1 MLNRQERIG
10 RWLDK
15 RIPASNRFKLNHK
28 SIFIF
33 PSKFGALFLFL
44 CSGLFLLGTNY
55 QNNLMIMLCYFLVSL
70 FLLNLFITYVNFSKL
85 DLQLGKTH
93 NGFANDSIQIPIWF
107 NQSEQKK
114 QRPNGDLQIGFFNQ
128 ENFLTLDLDDF
139 SNPAY
144 LALSCEKRGSL
155 KLPRVTVCSYYPLG
169 LFRCWTHLA
178 FQADLLVYPAPL
190 VTPIY
195 LQRSFKNSGD
205 NGHQE
210 QTLGYDDF
218 DSLTPYK
225 KGEPLNHVAWKQLAK
240 GQGMISKQFSSQRS
254 NSGWLVLQ
262 KGDPC
267 SVEQQLSQICF
278 QVMELSKQEQSF
290 GLNLG
295 FTQILPSKGNE
306 HQKACLQAL
315 ALFPSNSASSSEEK
329 TSK

>member
-1 MLNRQERIG
+1 MLNWQERMS

-15 RIPASNRFKLNHK
+15 RIPAANRFKLDHK

-44 CSGLFLLGTNY
+44 CFGLFLLGTNY
-55 QNNLMIMLCYFLVSL
+55 QNNLMIILCYFLVSL

-93 NGFANDSIQIPIWF
+93 NGFANDSIQVPIWF
-107 NQSEQKK
+107 NQSEQEK
-114 QRPNGDLQIGFFNQ
+114 QRPNGDIQIGFFNQ
-128 ENFLTLDLDDF
+128 ANFLTLDLDDF

-144 LALSCEKRGSL
+144 LALSCGKRGSL

-178 FQADLLVYPAPL
+178 FQADLLVYPTPL
-190 VTPIY
+190 VAPTS
-195 LQRSFKNSGD
+195 LHNSFENQGD

-218 DSLTPYK
+218 DGLTPYK
-225 KGEPLNHVAWKQLAK
+225 KGDPLNHVAWKQLAK

-254 NSGWLVLQ
+254 NSGWLVLR
-262 KGDPC
+262 KENP
-267 SVEQQLSQICF
+267 SSIEQQLSQICY
-278 QVMELSKQEQSF
+278 QIMELSKQERCF

-295 FTQILPSKGNE
+295 CTQILPSRGND

-315 ALFPSNSASSSEEK
+315 ALFPQLAI
-329 TSK
+329 SKPNVKPSK